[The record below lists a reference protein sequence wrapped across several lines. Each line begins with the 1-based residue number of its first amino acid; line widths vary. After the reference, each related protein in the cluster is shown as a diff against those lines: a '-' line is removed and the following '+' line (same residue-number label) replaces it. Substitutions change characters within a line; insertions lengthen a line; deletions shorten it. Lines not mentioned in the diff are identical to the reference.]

1 MFKRI
6 VSAVRLY
13 RQALKQP
20 NASPLLKWLPIV
32 LIVYVVWPV
41 DLLPDILPLIGQIDD
56 IGVIIGIAVWLW
68 NTVHKFA
75 EGETAKKVIDVQAV
89 KRDNRK

>member
-6 VSAVRLY
+6 VSAIRLY

-20 NASPLLKWLPIV
+20 NASPLLKLLPIALV
-32 LIVYVVWPV
+32 VYVVWPI
-41 DLLPDILPLIGQIDD
+41 DLVPDVLPLIGQLDD
-56 IGVIIGIAVWLW
+56 ISVIIGIAAWLW

-75 EGETAKKVIDVQAV
+75 HSDAAKNVIDVQAV
-89 KRDNRK
+89 KR